1 VPWREPALILAAI
14 FFSFAFWYSVA
25 TYYPLFGPHYL
36 LWGALTA
43 VVTLGL
49 TAGFF
54 LGPAMRVRERG
65 LFPAVA
71 DSMGRIPALAV
82 RALSVVFLVWW
93 IAGMLAMASRLIF
106 LFRKPSC
113 LESVPATW
121 TVGAVILLFLFA
133 TGVRSQRTLAKLAMF
148 SIKLG
153 IAVLI
158 AAVVR
163 VRDGWDAV
171 AHGFP
176 EVIGRSVLWSF
187 PSGGSRLAFYFA
199 PLLFLGAAACWR
211 LRSRGDVVRVALAG
225 VALPLFGT
233 LVVVSLICV
242 AVGHTE
248 LYRPSLNPNIAMAL
262 WGDAARRTVSWRM
275 LIALITMFGAMR
287 FGIRAL
293 ADSLMVD
300 SLRAR
305 WRWTALCG
313 LACAIAGIAAH
324 QRPLDEPMICS
335 MAVQGLAVAAAVL
348 TADSIAGHRPAA
360 SRWIDWTGTVAFVAG
375 FVAPLAL
382 PYRFQEFGPNDW
394 WRPWLPPSCGI
405 AFAACLLGRL
415 PWGLARRTLHAP

>member
-1 VPWREPALILAAI
+1 MLWREPALILAAI
-14 FFSFAFWYSVA
+14 FFSFAFWYSDA

-158 AAVVR
+158 AAAVR

-262 WGDAARRTVSWRM
+262 WATP
-275 LIALITMFGAMR
+275 
-287 FGIRAL
+287 RA
-293 ADSLMVD
+293 
-300 SLRAR
+300 
-305 WRWTALCG
+305 
-313 LACAIAGIAAH
+313 
-324 QRPLDEPMICS
+324 
-335 MAVQGLAVAAAVL
+335 
-348 TADSIAGHRPAA
+348 
-360 SRWIDWTGTVAFVAG
+360 
-375 FVAPLAL
+375 
-382 PYRFQEFGPNDW
+382 
-394 WRPWLPPSCGI
+394 
-405 AFAACLLGRL
+405 GRY
-415 PWGLARRTLHAP
+415 PGGC